1 MYNIKSLQPSR
12 RAQIMTAGLPMKT
25 LGMEF
30 SDLDQTP
37 ALEVVKGWVASVIKG
52 DVILAAGKRSCGVG
66 LLLVGTPGQGKT
78 TMAST
83 ALQELIRGIPVD
95 ASGVLPRH
103 LGRFMDYPKYLR
115 LQQKKWDEG
124 NDDVYDIGFQLDS
137 IRGDLGSIDNTRV
150 FILDD
155 LGKEYRTQSGWSE
168 NQFDAL
174 LRSRF
179 NAGLP
184 TIVTTNVPK
193 QDWGKVYGEPMG
205 SFVNE
210 AFIPVVVSSS
220 EGDRRVK

>member
-30 SDLDQTP
+30 SDLDPSP

-52 DVILAAGKRSCGVG
+52 DVILAAGKPSCGVG

-220 EGDRRVK
+220 EGDHRK

>member
-1 MYNIKSLQPSR
+1 MYDLKSLQPSR

-30 SDLDQTP
+30 SDLDSSP
-37 ALEVVKGWVASVIKG
+37 ALDIVKGWVKSVIEG
-52 DVILAAGKRSCGVG
+52 NVILAAGKPSCGVG
-66 LLLVGTPGQGKT
+66 LLLVGSPGQGKT

-83 ALQELIRGIPVD
+83 ALQELIRGIPAD
-95 ASGVLPRH
+95 AFGVLPRH

-115 LQQKKWDEG
+115 LQQKKWDE
-124 NDDVYDIGFQLDS
+124 DTEDVHEIGFKLDS

-193 QDWGKVYGEPMG
+193 RDWGAVYGEPMG

-220 EGDRRVK
+220 EGDRRGK